1 MNTTLLKASEA
12 AGLGPVAP
20 ADRSCSASSRGRRWP
35 FDANSFQ
42 RLTKAFLAEVDA
54 LYTCCRTI
62 PSRGSEERVDVP
74 ENRDETQCD
83 KGSRK
88 KKGREAQ
95 FWKILYTPFRSDEM
109 PANMTRS
116 RPPER

>member
-1 MNTTLLKASEA
+1 ML
-12 AGLGPVAP
+12 GLGPGEKMVID
-20 ADRSCSASSRGRRWP
+20 AD
-35 FDANSFQ
+35 SFQ
-42 RLTKAFLAEVDA
+42 RLTKPFLAEIDA
-54 LYTCCRTI
+54 LYTCCRTF

-95 FWKILYTPFRSDEM
+95 S
-109 PANMTRS
+109 
-116 RPPER
+116 PENSLHPIQIG